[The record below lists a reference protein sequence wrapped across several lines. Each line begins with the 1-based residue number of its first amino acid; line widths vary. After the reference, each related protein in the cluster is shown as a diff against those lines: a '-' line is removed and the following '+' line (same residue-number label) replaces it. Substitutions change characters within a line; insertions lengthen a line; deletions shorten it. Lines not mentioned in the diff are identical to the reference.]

1 MFIILRKCEHSFS
14 CFCLWVHTPHRF
26 AGCAFFHKIRIRFTA
41 YDVSITERSVSE
53 MKRSFRM
60 FISLTVLLIGKTDT
74 SVDSV
79 SGASTRD
86 AQDAKSVILH

>member
-1 MFIILRKCEHSFS
+1 
-14 CFCLWVHTPHRF
+14 
-26 AGCAFFHKIRIRFTA
+26 
-41 YDVSITERSVSE
+41 

-86 AQDAKSVILH
+86 ALDAKSVILH